1 MIDVINSGE
10 DSTRRNIQLIIET
23 HSEHFLRR
31 LQRRIAED
39 DSLQS
44 KVSAYFADITKSP
57 AKLEPL
63 DIDLEGNITNWPK
76 DFFGDM
82 MGDVIAHDEKALE
95 KRIAKCG
102 GGN

>member
-1 MIDVINSGE
+1 
-10 DSTRRNIQLIIET
+10 
-23 HSEHFLRR
+23 

-44 KVSAYFADITKSP
+44 KVSAYLADLTQTP

-63 DIDLEGNITNWPK
+63 NIDLFGDITNWPK

-82 MGDVIAHDEKALE
+82 IGDVIAHDEKAME
-95 KRIAKCG
+95 KRIAKSRG
-102 GGN
+102 EN